1 MKIINTIE
9 APEAIGPYSQAV
21 ASGGFLF
28 LSGQIALNPQTM
40 TLVNGDAAIQTKRVL
55 LNIEAILRA
64 AGIDKRYVLK
74 STVFL
79 KKMTDFAMVNKIYED
94 FFEGHRP
101 ARSTVEVAN
110 LPKGALVEIECVAKM
125 KD

>member
-40 TLVNGDAAIQTKRVL
+40 TLVNGDAAIQTTRVL